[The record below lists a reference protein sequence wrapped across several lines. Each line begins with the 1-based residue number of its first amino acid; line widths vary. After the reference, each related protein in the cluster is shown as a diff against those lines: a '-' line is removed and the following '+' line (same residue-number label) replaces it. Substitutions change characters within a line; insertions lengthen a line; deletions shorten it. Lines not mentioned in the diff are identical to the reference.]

1 MRLLSCCFFLCYF
14 ESEFAFSLGEL
25 TFQKADRNQRNPYL
39 QFHCRAKMFYCSS
52 SALCMLETK
61 LCFILF
67 KWKHTVCS
75 RKIMAARY
83 HVMKSVTSRLSLVL
97 VRLRPDI
104 CVLLISSNSNA
115 FLLFSAF
122 FLLCDKFISFIL
134 ISECINNRINCNHFS
149 QFLISCTRAWIVN
162 FYFFGGG
169 GREREIW
176 KWLPRAAHRVSV
188 RSVVGWRERASRKH
202 TKILRYEK
210 HEN

>member
-1 MRLLSCCFFLCYF
+1 
-14 ESEFAFSLGEL
+14 
-25 TFQKADRNQRNPYL
+25 
-39 QFHCRAKMFYCSS
+39 MFYCSS

-115 FLLFSAF
+115 FLLSAF

-169 GREREIW
+169 GRERERNMKMIAESGTQSERQEFCWLAKKSKQKAHKNIAIW
-176 KWLPRAAHRVSV
+176 KTWKLEWKWKNSPTIAGRAEQKLHE
-188 RSVVGWRERASRKH
+188 ERKQF
-202 TKILRYEK
+202 KNFWVMFFKL
-210 HEN
+210 